1 MDVPTGSI
9 KEHLQVHVVQRIH
22 TVSPLYPM
30 LCICNHKYVV
40 MQTAH
45 RRAHSSVPLHAIN
58 MSLSILDF
66 HLQLLCKY
74 EPCHDLTAEANLSL
88 KISGFRV
95 RLYKLCNAWERR
107 WPGLLSRTVHGLSQ
121 LLGQVTRRKEKGK
134 MDPENSEVR
143 TPSTLQFR
151 QNHRTF
157 HCFVYAAI
165 LPSQRFSS
173 VEEYWGLSR

>member
-1 MDVPTGSI
+1 MNDDITRRYLTGLMDVPTRSI

-88 KISGFRV
+88 KISGFRLKGMARANSSATPRFQSARYISFV
-95 RLYKLCNAWERR
+95 SL
-107 WPGLLSRTVHGLSQ
+107 
-121 LLGQVTRRKEKGK
+121 TR
-134 MDPENSEVR
+134 
-143 TPSTLQFR
+143 Q
-151 QNHRTF
+151 
-157 HCFVYAAI
+157 C
-165 LPSQRFSS
+165 
-173 VEEYWGLSR
+173 